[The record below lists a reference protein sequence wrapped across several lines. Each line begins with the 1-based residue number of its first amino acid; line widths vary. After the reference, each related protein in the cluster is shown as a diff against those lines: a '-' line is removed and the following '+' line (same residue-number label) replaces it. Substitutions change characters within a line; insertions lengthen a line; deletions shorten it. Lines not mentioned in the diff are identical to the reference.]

1 MLRSDTKYIF
11 RDVRVEFG
19 LEPLKK
25 GKSMFRNRT
34 VQITITSFLF
44 QIKLS
49 TSLIFNSCF
58 VRSGIRQ
65 KGQGTARS
73 GVNFYNSLIMVRNL
87 VPIISSLLSPRL
99 IKTNKPSLDNE
110 IFGVRKSMF
119 GFNIGRVW
127 PLVLRCFWTPLKT
140 SAQEKKSAAN
150 FILISSIEHRVE
162 HFTMLCFLTLEVR
175 FLFRVLN
182 RIQIFWVDRN
192 QKVRFSWPEMRSMI
206 TLDYWQLLI
215 AQSELVCPPR
225 SHKKSFA
232 ERSTL
237 NSAKIDFILLFKN
250 QTLEKWP
257 FQAGFP
263 SSSRGFLFGMK
274 KVSVSQGCRNSS
286 MPNYLFH
293 NV

>member
-1 MLRSDTKYIF
+1 MGGSLLRSDTKYIF

-119 GFNIGRVW
+119 GFNIGRV
-127 PLVLRCFWTPLKT
+127 
-140 SAQEKKSAAN
+140 
-150 FILISSIEHRVE
+150 
-162 HFTMLCFLTLEVR
+162 
-175 FLFRVLN
+175 
-182 RIQIFWVDRN
+182 
-192 QKVRFSWPEMRSMI
+192 
-206 TLDYWQLLI
+206 
-215 AQSELVCPPR
+215 
-225 SHKKSFA
+225 
-232 ERSTL
+232 
-237 NSAKIDFILLFKN
+237 
-250 QTLEKWP
+250 
-257 FQAGFP
+257 
-263 SSSRGFLFGMK
+263 
-274 KVSVSQGCRNSS
+274 
-286 MPNYLFH
+286 
-293 NV
+293 